1 MPPPTL
7 NSEEPDVC
15 VGPGDDE
22 RQDEDGYDDGA
33 DACGFDAHGC
43 ASVVMVAASMLS
55 EVGVYGK
62 RWVWREAECR
72 STGIGGEPDD
82 AGVGA

>member
-22 RQDEDGYDDGA
+22 RQDEDGHDDGA
-33 DACGFDAHGC
+33 NACGSLAHGC
-43 ASVVMVAASMLS
+43 ASVVVATSVLS
-55 EVGVYGK
+55 EVGVDGK
-62 RWVWREAECR
+62 RRVWCEAECR
-72 STGIGGEPDD
+72 STGVGGEPDD